1 MSFFKDKK
9 YIIPLFIIAIFLIYF
24 VVTLVSQQKTLN
36 QYSSEAEIYA
46 KQLETATEENKDLNK
61 TKEDV
66 NSTEYIEQMAREKLD
81 MYLPNER
88 VYIDMNR

>member
-1 MSFFKDKK
+1 MKK
-9 YIIPLFIIAIFLIYF
+9 IYKNVIIAIFLIYF

-66 NSTEYIEQMAREKLD
+66 DSTEYIEQMAREKLD

-88 VYIDMNR
+88 VYIDINR

>member
-1 MSFFKDKK
+1 MKK
-9 YIIPLFIIAIFLIYF
+9 IYRNVIIAIFLIYF
-24 VVTLVSQQKTLN
+24 VLTLVSQQKTLN

>member
-1 MSFFKDKK
+1 MKK
-9 YIIPLFIIAIFLIYF
+9 IYRNAIIAIFLIYF

>member
-1 MSFFKDKK
+1 MKK
-9 YIIPLFIIAIFLIYF
+9 IYRNVIIAIFLIYF

-36 QYSSEAEIYA
+36 HYSSEAEIYA

>member
-1 MSFFKDKK
+1 MKK
-9 YIIPLFIIAIFLIYF
+9 IYRNVIIAIFLIYF

-88 VYIDMNR
+88 VYIDISK